1 MSLNPHYITHHLNVR
16 FYVIRTIIYTKQLHS
31 FLLKGNYKENY
42 INYITQSD
50 KGQFNNS
57 EANE

>member
-42 INYITQSD
+42 ITRSD
-50 KGQFNNS
+50 IQGQFNNS
-57 EANE
+57 EVNE